1 VVSTTGQIA
10 LKAILRRAPEFI
22 PWPTAIQRS
31 VIREQFERN
40 YGIPD
45 CIGLMDGCQVNLKA
59 QSAREDAGAFHS
71 WKNESGLLFVAIVDY
86 DDLRIRY
93 IQYGYPALSSDHR
106 IQRSMNVFTEHPQY
120 FSPSQYVLADS
131 HRYQPLHPH
140 VHQTKPD
147 RASFTSSR
155 LLNMKAGPMRVKVEQ
170 TFGIL
175 NSRFPALRSLGQRLC
190 SRRDQARAHGFISA
204 LFNLWPSVVTIER
217 MTAEHQHGFKRCRV
231 DIRVFVGGR
240 LEVLTLPLVDK
251 GD

>member
-1 VVSTTGQIA
+1 
-10 LKAILRRAPEFI
+10 
-22 PWPTAIQRS
+22 
-31 VIREQFERN
+31 
-40 YGIPD
+40 
-45 CIGLMDGCQVNLKA
+45 
-59 QSAREDAGAFHS
+59 
-71 WKNESGLLFVAIVDY
+71 
-86 DDLRIRY
+86 
-93 IQYGYPALSSDHR
+93 
-106 IQRSMNVFTEHPQY
+106 MNVFTEHPQY

-155 LLNMKAGPMRVKVEQ
+155 LLNMKAG
-170 TFGIL
+170 
-175 NSRFPALRSLGQRLC
+175 RLC